1 MSIVNF
7 NATISGTGAAD
18 ITLESG
24 DISNHIDNPNI
35 HVTSLE
41 KSLIG
46 SVAGDCYYNFK
57 PEGVFSTFPALP
69 AEAYMSNV
77 IITID
82 LSDTVFK
89 LESPLK
95 FTDLFLNKPEGWV
108 NHAVLIFKN
117 VPDGKIKIT
126 SGSDTVKILST
137 NGSEM
142 STLANVD
149 LWSIYNDNPL
159 VNVIFT
165 NENTTYIS
173 LMYSQKVNVTNSTRP
188 CAVYNRVLPTMC

>member
-1 MSIVNF
+1 MSIVSF
-7 NATISGTGAAD
+7 NATISGTGTAD

-35 HVTSLE
+35 HVTPLE

-46 SVAGDCYYNFK
+46 SVAGDCYYNFN

-117 VPDGKIKIT
+117 VPDDKIKIT

-142 STLANVD
+142 STLMNVD

>member
-24 DISNHIDNPNI
+24 DVSDHIADPNI
-35 HVTSLE
+35 HVTVLE
-41 KSLIG
+41 KRVIA

-57 PEGVFSTFPALP
+57 PNGVFDKFPALP
-69 AEAYMSNV
+69 AESYMFNV

-82 LSDTVFK
+82 LSEVTFDSVGT
-89 LESPLK
+89 LK
-95 FTDLFLNKPEGWV
+95 FTDMFANKPEGWV
-108 NHAVLIFKN
+108 NHAILIFKN
-117 VPDGKIKIT
+117 VPEGKMKIT
-126 SGSDTVKILST
+126 SGSDTIKILST

-142 STLANVD
+142 STLNNVD

>member
-35 HVTSLE
+35 HVTPLE

-57 PEGVFSTFPALP
+57 PEGMFATFPALP
-69 AEAYMSNV
+69 TEAYMSNV

-82 LSDTVFK
+82 LSEVTFDSVG
-89 LESPLK
+89 ELK
-95 FTDLFLNKPEGWV
+95 FTDMFANKPEGWV

-117 VPDGKIKIT
+117 VPGGSMKIT
-126 SGSDTVKILST
+126 SGSDDVKILST

-142 STLANVD
+142 STLKNVD
-149 LWSIYNDNPL
+149 LWNIYNDNPL